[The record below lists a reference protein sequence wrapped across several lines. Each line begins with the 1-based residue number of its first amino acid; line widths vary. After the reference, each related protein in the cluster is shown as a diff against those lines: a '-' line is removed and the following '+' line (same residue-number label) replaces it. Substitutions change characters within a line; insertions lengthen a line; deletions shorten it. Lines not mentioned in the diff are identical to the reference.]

1 MKQNGYVKAVKAA
14 FPYTIPVLTGYL
26 FIGIAFGVMYQE
38 KGYNFLWAILMS
50 ILVYAG
56 SGQYLAVNF
65 FAPGVSFLQIIFLEF
80 MVNIRHVFYG
90 LSLIEK
96 FRDMGKK
103 KLYMIFSLTDET
115 YSLFF
120 ITKVPEGVDEHKFL
134 FSIALLDQLYWI
146 IGSAIG
152 AIAGTLIPFDTTG
165 IDFAMTALFVVIFV
179 EQWLTSRNHLPAL
192 TGIAASLICL
202 LIFGSDNF
210 ILPSMICIMI
220 ILLSG
225 RKVMEEKEVAEN
237 ADYRGPV
244 VINYCGLRI
253 GCIYN
258 KGNSVCII
266 QREKRNSGNRKI
278 SWKSAAAC
286 SCGNACY
293 LLLKGSKC
301 SEVSLWSAGIYCS
314 FRSYRFTCV
323 EKK

>member
-1 MKQNGYVKAVKAA
+1 MDCEIEKNKISKKSSYGKAFKAA
-14 FPYTIPVLTGYL
+14 FPYTIPVMTGYL
-26 FIGIAFGVMYQE
+26 FIGMAFGVMIQE

-50 ILVYAG
+50 VLCYAG

-65 FAPGVSFLQIIFLEF
+65 FAPGVSLLQVIFMEF
-80 MVNIRHVFYG
+80 MLNIRHIFYG
-90 LSLIEK
+90 LSLLERFAK
-96 FRDMGKK
+96 MGKK
-103 KLYMIFSLTDET
+103 RLYMIFSLTDET

-120 ITKVPEGVDEHKFL
+120 VTKVPKDVEEGQFL
-134 FSIALLDQLYWI
+134 FAIALLDQLYWI
-146 IGSAIG
+146 TGSAIG

-237 ADYRGPV
+237 AD
-244 VINYCGLRI
+244 
-253 GCIYN
+253 
-258 KGNSVCII
+258 
-266 QREKRNSGNRKI
+266 
-278 SWKSAAAC
+278 
-286 SCGNACY
+286 
-293 LLLKGSKC
+293 
-301 SEVSLWSAGIYCS
+301 
-314 FRSYRFTCV
+314 
-323 EKK
+323 

>member
-1 MKQNGYVKAVKAA
+1 MDCEIEKNKVSKKASYEKAFKAA
-14 FPYTIPVLTGYL
+14 FPYTIPVMTGYL
-26 FIGIAFGVMYQE
+26 FIGMAFGVMIQE

-50 ILVYAG
+50 VLCYAG

-65 FAPGVSFLQIIFLEF
+65 FAPGVSLLQVIFMEF
-80 MVNIRHVFYG
+80 MLNIRHIFYG
-90 LSLIEK
+90 LSLLERFAK
-96 FRDMGKK
+96 MGKK
-103 KLYMIFSLTDET
+103 RLYMIFSLTDET

-120 ITKVPEGVDEHKFL
+120 VTKVPKDVEEGQFL
-134 FSIALLDQLYWI
+134 FAIALLDQLYWI

-237 ADYRGPV
+237 AD
-244 VINYCGLRI
+244 
-253 GCIYN
+253 
-258 KGNSVCII
+258 
-266 QREKRNSGNRKI
+266 
-278 SWKSAAAC
+278 
-286 SCGNACY
+286 
-293 LLLKGSKC
+293 
-301 SEVSLWSAGIYCS
+301 
-314 FRSYRFTCV
+314 
-323 EKK
+323 

>member
-1 MKQNGYVKAVKAA
+1 MKRKALWAA
-14 FPYTIPVLTGYL
+14 VPYTVPVMLGYL
-26 FIGIAFGVMYQE
+26 FLGAAFGVLTAE
-38 KGYNFLWAILMS
+38 NGFSVLWAFLMS
-50 ILVYAG
+50 TFIYAG
-56 SGQYLAVNF
+56 SMQ
-65 FAPGVSFLQIIFLEF
+65 FAAISLMTSAFSPVSAFLLTL
-80 MVNIRHVFYG
+80 MVNARHLFYG
-90 LSLIEK
+90 LSMLKPFE
-96 FRDMGKK
+96 RMGKRK
-103 KLYMIFSLTDET
+103 PYMIFSLTDET

-237 ADYRGPV
+237 AD
-244 VINYCGLRI
+244 
-253 GCIYN
+253 
-258 KGNSVCII
+258 
-266 QREKRNSGNRKI
+266 
-278 SWKSAAAC
+278 
-286 SCGNACY
+286 
-293 LLLKGSKC
+293 
-301 SEVSLWSAGIYCS
+301 
-314 FRSYRFTCV
+314 
-323 EKK
+323 

>member
-1 MKQNGYVKAVKAA
+1 MDCEIEKNKVSKKASYEKAFKAA
-14 FPYTIPVLTGYL
+14 FPYTIPVMTGYL
-26 FIGIAFGVMYQE
+26 FIGMAFGVMIQE

-50 ILVYAG
+50 VLCYAG

-65 FAPGVSFLQIIFLEF
+65 FSPGVSLLQVIFMEF
-80 MVNIRHVFYG
+80 MLNIRHIFYG
-90 LSLIEK
+90 LSLLERFAK
-96 FRDMGKK
+96 MGKK
-103 KLYMIFSLTDET
+103 RLYMIFSLTDET

-120 ITKVPEGVDEHKFL
+120 VTKVPKDVEEGQFL
-134 FSIALLDQLYWI
+134 FAIALLDQLYWI

-225 RKVMEEKEVAEN
+225 RKVTEEKEVAEN
-237 ADYRGPV
+237 AD
-244 VINYCGLRI
+244 
-253 GCIYN
+253 
-258 KGNSVCII
+258 
-266 QREKRNSGNRKI
+266 
-278 SWKSAAAC
+278 
-286 SCGNACY
+286 
-293 LLLKGSKC
+293 
-301 SEVSLWSAGIYCS
+301 
-314 FRSYRFTCV
+314 
-323 EKK
+323 